1 MAVIREEKEAT
12 LVVKNEKEKEI
23 EYSQRQI

>member
-23 EYSQRQI
+23 EYSQRQV